1 MEARTGQSAVDLKK
15 TNRCLVLRTIV
26 ENPMIS
32 RGALAKA
39 TRLSKMSVSN
49 IITEFTEQ
57 GIVQEINSDAA
68 GCTGPGRKAGL
79 LDLSDTTAPC
89 IIGVLISRDAV
100 QAALGDLRAHILRT
114 EKRRYPKAMSEEA
127 LFAMVIDVIDT
138 VQAGY
143 ERRVIGVGVASMG
156 PVNIHSGTILSPANY
171 FGLHD
176 IPIVDVIHRHTNLPV
191 FFSSDSMAAAQAEK
205 LLGEGRNHANFLF
218 LLIFEGIGCGIIM
231 HDRPYAGSR
240 GLAGELGHS
249 SINLNGPI
257 CTCGSRGCLES
268 YASTECMLKCIRSN
282 IPSGAAMPASNW
294 EEIWRAAT
302 TGNEA
307 CVTAVHEYCDALSCA
322 LVNLINVFDPELIYL
337 YQHAD
342 EQADKMMIELLEKR
356 IADKILARDCRSI
369 TVRRASFGEQAALIG
384 TLSLVIAHIFS
395 GELPL
400 QPGRYEA

>member
-1 MEARTGQSAVDLKK
+1 METRTGQSAVDLKK

-39 TRLSKMSVSN
+39 THLSKMSVTN
-49 IITEFTEQ
+49 IINKFTEL
-57 GIVQEINSDAA
+57 GIVQELDNEAT
-68 GCTGPGRKAGL
+68 GCAGPGRKAGL
-79 LDLSDTTAPC
+79 LDLSDTAPC
-89 IIGVLISRDAV
+89 IIGVLISRNSV
-100 QAALGDLRAHILRT
+100 QAALGDLRARIIRT
-114 EKRRYPKAMSEEA
+114 EKRLYPKQMSEDA
-127 LFAMVIDVIDT
+127 LFSIVTDVIDA

-143 ERRVIGVGVASMG
+143 EKRIIGVGVASMG

-176 IPIVDVIHRHTNLPV
+176 IPIVDVIHRHTGLPV

-249 SINLNGPI
+249 SINLNGPV

-268 YASTECMLKCIRSN
+268 YASTECMLKCIRAR
-282 IPSGAAMPASNW
+282 IPSGSAMPASNW

-302 TGNEA
+302 LGNEA
-307 CVTAVHEYCDALSCA
+307 CVAAVHEYCDALSCA

-342 EQADKMMIELLEKR
+342 EQADHMMIDLLEER
-356 IADKILARDCRSI
+356 IAARILARDCRKI

-384 TLSLVIAHIFS
+384 TLSIVIAHIFS
-395 GELPL
+395 GELSL
-400 QPGRYEA
+400 QPRRYDA